1 MKVSLIT
8 GNGQPVQEL
17 RIAGHIKDGVCQAA
31 FKGTFENKL
40 DTPIETSFTFPLP
53 AGVCST
59 KFKVEFGG
67 QKVVSRV
74 ARNDSARVEYDDTL
88 AQNDFAAMAQVS
100 ENNDIRIDIGT
111 LAPKETCKF
120 ALYFVIALN
129 PLHNGFLLVLPTSI
143 TSFSE
148 NLRLGLTPPPLKL
161 QLDVTDSLSKIASIT
176 TPFSDNSKIE
186 FKDSK
191 GTITCDSLSIFH
203 PLHVVIKFE
212 ENIIGRCLYQNID
225 NKTFLNIVAT
235 APRSYRNHPSQFTVM
250 FENSPNLTGGQ
261 ISLIMRALEFFVLSV
276 PQGCKFNFC
285 KFGMNS
291 FQLFDQP
298 TFLNDDTQK
307 QALNCLK
314 QQTDHNAD
322 NASFADMQTKI
333 LEKVNTSEMESVVM
347 VIASSLP
354 EDTKLTPGHNYFF
367 LEPFSRGDLRKIAQ
381 TVGACY
387 VPVADES
394 SVISSFLS
402 VIKMTATAEIE
413 NAKLSVSSNGQ
424 DNNNDNSTKEFPLPP
439 IIPGYTFSTFLAVD
453 GITSKEGPDVRLKCS
468 NLDIKFQT
476 TESQLPILN
485 SLWAFEKMR
494 TASPEEKAEL
504 ALANQILTPDTSS
517 IVVVER
523 EEEVEG
529 DVSHVDSRL
538 SHMGIGWIQEPTD
551 KEKEE
556 EKNHNDDD
564 DDRPIIWPHPRP
576 FPRPIPRPFPMPIPV
591 PRPMPMPILYGDHP
605 GDEVHILNDMNYRR
619 FAHQRLPQA
628 AAPAGDA
635 AAPPANNEAA
645 PAQQQPPAAPHNA
658 KATKSSNKDGTDNQE
673 DTKVFI
679 GQMPASISTANKD
692 QVIDLNKSSQNEE
705 PKKPEEKSQ
714 APPPAAKP
722 KKYLFFLLRVLQ
734 LQNAD
739 GSWTNEKGL
748 VNSIGFPIPEPSNS
762 KGLKREQ
769 FMTAFVICCIRRKAP
784 KDEEKWELVVEKGLT
799 FLNNSD
805 PNADWESILKS
816 IDNDLN

>member
-17 RIAGHIKDGVCQAA
+17 RIAGHIKNGVCRAA

-59 KFKVEFGG
+59 QFKVNFGG
-67 QKVVSRV
+67 TKVVSKV

-88 AQNDFAAMAQVS
+88 AQNDFAAMAQVN

-129 PLHNGFLLVLPTSI
+129 PLHNGFLLILPTSI

-148 NLRLGLTPPPLKL
+148 NLRLGLSPPPLKL
-161 QLDVTDSLSKIASIT
+161 KLDVEDTLSEIASIS

-191 GTITCDSLSIFH
+191 GVITCESLSIFH
-203 PLHVVIKFE
+203 PLHVVIKFK

-225 NKTFLNIVAT
+225 KKTFLNVVAT
-235 APRSYRNHPSQFTVM
+235 APRAYRDHPSQFTLL

-285 KFGMNS
+285 RYGMNS
-291 FQLFDQP
+291 FQLFDSP
-298 TFLNDDTQK
+298 TFLTNDTQK

-314 QQTDHNAD
+314 QQVDHNAPTIKFSEIQD
-322 NASFADMQTKI
+322 QSLKN
-333 LEKVNTSEMESVVM
+333 VNPAMMESVVM

-354 EDTKLTPGHNYFF
+354 EDTKLLPGHSYFF
-367 LEPFSRGDLRKIAQ
+367 LEPFSRGDLRKMAQ
-381 TVGACY
+381 ALGACY
-387 VPVADES
+387 VPVPDEA

-402 VIKMTATAEIE
+402 VIKMTAKYEIP
-413 NAKLSVSSNGQ
+413 NAKLLISAKDTKANQ
-424 DNNNDNSTKEFPLPP
+424 DEKTQEFPLPP
-439 IIPGYTFSTFLAVD
+439 IIPGYTFSTFLALD
-453 GITSKEGPDVRLKCS
+453 GFEGEGGPDVRLKCS
-468 NLDIKFQT
+468 NLDIKFQVA
-476 TESQLPILN
+476 ESPLPIIN

-523 EEEVEG
+523 DEEVEG
-529 DVSHVDSRL
+529 DVSHVDTRL
-538 SHMGIGWIQEPTD
+538 SHMGIGWIQEPT
-551 KEKEE
+551 EE
-556 EKNHNDDD
+556 EKKKQKNPSDDD
-564 DDRPIIWPHPRP
+564 EIIE
-576 FPRPIPRPFPMPIPV
+576 PIPRPFPYPRPFPFPRPRLPIPV
-591 PRPMPMPILYGDHP
+591 PRPMPLPVLYGV
-605 GDEVHILNDMNYRR
+605 GDQPDRVLILDGQNIGRR
-619 FAHQRLPQA
+619 QRNALEEHHVEQNAQQIHQDELPA
-628 AAPAGDA
+628 AAA
-635 AAPPANNEAA
+635 E
-645 PAQQQPPAAPHNA
+645 PAAP
-658 KATKSSNKDGTDNQE
+658 KAGNKASSPKETNDKSESA
-673 DTKVFI
+673 KVFI
-679 GQMPASISTANKD
+679 GSMPASEASANKE
-692 QVIDLNKSSQNEE
+692 QVIDLEHGQ
-705 PKKPEEKSQ
+705 KPEEEKKLKA
-714 APPPAAKP
+714 APASTPAPQTKP

-748 VNSIGFPIPEPSNS
+748 VNSIGFPIPDESNS
-762 KGLKREQ
+762 KGLKREL
-769 FMTAFVICCIRRKAP
+769 FMTAFVICCIRKKAP
-784 KDEEKWELVVEKGLT
+784 LDEEKWELVVEKGLT

-805 PNADWESILKS
+805 KSVDWDAIFKS
-816 IDNDLN
+816 IENDLSQ